1 VAQRGNTGACQILGM
16 NVVGIHIVS
25 GTQRRQAFFQALERQ
40 AIGGVDARGAQ
51 DGNRHAVLPPPET
64 QAALGV
70 NATRGTAAFRLQATR
85 FVDDLAS
92 AITVHPG
99 RTNVDQAAW

>member
-1 VAQRGNTGACQILGM
+1 VAQRGNTGAGQVLGVNM
-16 NVVGIHIVS
+16 VGIDIV
-25 GTQRRQAFFQALERQ
+25 GRQQRRQALVQTLQ
-40 AIGGVDARGAQ
+40 GKAIGGVDARGAQ

-85 FVDDLAS
+85 FVDDLTT

>member
-1 VAQRGNTGACQILGM
+1 MAQRGNTGTGQILGM
-16 NVVGIHIVS
+16 NMVGIHVVS
-25 GTQRRQAFFQALERQ
+25 GTQRRQALFQALERQ
-40 AIGGVDARGAQ
+40 TIGGIDARCAQ
-51 DGNRHAVLPPPET
+51 DGNRHAILPPPGA
-64 QAALGV
+64 QATLGV

-85 FVDDLAS
+85 FVDDLAT